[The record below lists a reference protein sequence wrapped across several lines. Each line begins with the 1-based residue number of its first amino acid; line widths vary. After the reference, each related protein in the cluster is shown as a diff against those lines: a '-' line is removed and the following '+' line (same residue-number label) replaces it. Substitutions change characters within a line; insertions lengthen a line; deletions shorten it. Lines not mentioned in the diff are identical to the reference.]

1 MGAAGTKRLN
11 RTNWLEPDQHGR
23 PASVDA
29 EAWRDAFLAIR
40 LDPRVPAEIAAMF
53 EAARGCMIY
62 GGFFAPLVTL
72 GVEHCYRL
80 LEAAVRA
87 RCTQLGLPVAFRDR
101 QGKER
106 PLSFQ
111 HNLRQLI
118 GREVVS
124 EADATL
130 WRQAGEL
137 RDWAALP
144 EHHAAVGQDHAI
156 TALTRAA
163 GLLGRLF
170 APTPDGTLFDR
181 KPHP

>member
-1 MGAAGTKRLN
+1 MTGSKRLN
-11 RTNWLEPDQHGR
+11 RTNWLEPDQHGGAA
-23 PASVDA
+23 PVDA

-62 GGFFAPLVTL
+62 GSFFAPLVTL

-87 RCTQLGLPVAFRDR
+87 RCSQLGLPVAFRDR

-118 GREVVS
+118 GREAIS
-124 EADATL
+124 ETDATL

-144 EHHAAVGQDHAI
+144 EHHGAVGPDHAI

-170 APTPDGTLFDR
+170 APPPSTNLDDR
-181 KPHP
+181 KPRP

>member
-1 MGAAGTKRLN
+1 MDAAGLKRLN
-11 RTNWLEPDQHGR
+11 RANWLEPDRHGAAE
-23 PASVDA
+23 PLDA

-62 GGFFAPLVTL
+62 GSFFAPLVTL

-101 QGKER
+101 QGKDR

-111 HNLRQLI
+111 HNLRQLLARAVI
-118 GREVVS
+118 S

-144 EHHAAVGQDHAI
+144 EHHAAVGPDHAI

-170 APTPDGTLFDR
+170 ASPPADDLPDR
-181 KPHP
+181 SPRP

>member
-1 MGAAGTKRLN
+1 MKRLD
-11 RTNWLEPDQHGR
+11 RTNWLEPDPRAG
-23 PASVDA
+23 PAPVDA

-53 EAARGCMIY
+53 EAARACMIY
-62 GGFFAPLVTL
+62 GSFFAPLVTL

-101 QGKER
+101 EGKDR

-118 GREVVS
+118 GRAVIS
-124 EADATL
+124 DADATL

-144 EHHAAVGQDHAI
+144 ERQAAVGPDHAI

-170 APTPDGTLFDR
+170 APPPSDDLSGK
-181 KPHP
+181 KPHT

>member
-1 MGAAGTKRLN
+1 MKRLN
-11 RTNWLEPDQHGR
+11 RTNWLEADQHGG
-23 PASVDA
+23 PAPVDA
-29 EAWRDAFLAIR
+29 EAWRDAFLAIH

-62 GGFFAPLVTL
+62 GSFFAPLVTL
-72 GVEHCYRL
+72 GVEHCYRM

-87 RCTQLGLPVAFRDR
+87 RCAQLGLPVALRDR
-101 QGKER
+101 QGKDR

-118 GREVVS
+118 GREAVS

-144 EHHAAVGQDHAI
+144 ERQAAVGPDHAI

-170 APTPDGTLFDR
+170 ASPLADPPTDR
-181 KPHP
+181 KTRP

>member
-1 MGAAGTKRLN
+1 MKRLN
-11 RTNWLEPDQHGR
+11 RTNWLEADQHGG
-23 PASVDA
+23 PVPVDA

-40 LDPRVPAEIAAMF
+40 LDPRVPPEIAAMF

-87 RCTQLGLPVAFRDR
+87 RCAQLGLPVAIRDR
-101 QGKER
+101 QGKDR

-118 GREVVS
+118 GREAIS
-124 EADATL
+124 DADATL
-130 WRQAGEL
+130 LRQAGEL

-144 EHHAAVGQDHAI
+144 EHHAVIGQEYAI
-156 TALTRAA
+156 TALTRTA

-170 APTPDGTLFDR
+170 APP
-181 KPHP
+181 PH

>member
-1 MGAAGTKRLN
+1 MKRLN
-11 RTNWLEPDQHGR
+11 RTNWLEPDQHGN
-23 PASVDA
+23 PVPVDA

-62 GGFFAPLVTL
+62 GSFFAPLVTL

-80 LEAAVRA
+80 LEAAVRV
-87 RCTQLGLPVAFRDR
+87 RCAQLGLPVAFRDR
-101 QGKER
+101 LGKDR

-111 HNLRQLI
+111 HNLRQLV
-118 GREVVS
+118 GREIVS
-124 EADATL
+124 DADAAL

-144 EHHAAVGQDHAI
+144 ERHAAVGPDHAI

-170 APTPDGTLFDR
+170 ASPASDNLTDMEPR
-181 KPHP
+181 P